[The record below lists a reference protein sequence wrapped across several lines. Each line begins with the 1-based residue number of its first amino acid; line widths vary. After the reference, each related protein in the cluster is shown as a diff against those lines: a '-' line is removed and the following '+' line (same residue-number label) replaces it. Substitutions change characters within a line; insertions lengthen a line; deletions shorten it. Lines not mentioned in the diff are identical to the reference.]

1 MINEWEMLDDL
12 MVSREDSTS
21 LFPEENNAS
30 SLEKQIRQLLREI
43 MVGQD
48 LEELTAYDVSRL
60 FYQNT
65 L

>member
-48 LEELTAYDVSRL
+48 LEELTAYDVSQL
-60 FYQNT
+60 FYQNA